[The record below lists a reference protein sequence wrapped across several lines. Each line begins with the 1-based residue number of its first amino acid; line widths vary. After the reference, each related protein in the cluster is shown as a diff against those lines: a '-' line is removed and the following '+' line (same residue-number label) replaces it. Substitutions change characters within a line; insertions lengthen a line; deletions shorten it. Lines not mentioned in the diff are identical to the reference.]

1 MKSRSEKMA
10 SGQRFLKREARR
22 AAKGFTLMEAMIATL
37 LLLVGLVAAAE
48 LVPVAGTRDTQSRND
63 SKAAV
68 VAEQVMDQ
76 ILSQPLSTTIATIT
90 VDGLPFATGIGGPG
104 AGAAGRPLCTGTGEQ
119 IGFAGA
125 RAVPH
130 LCVWVFY
137 PRRPPHPPPRL
148 A

>member
-22 AAKGFTLMEAMIATL
+22 AAKGFTLMEVMIATL

-48 LVPVAGTRDTQSRND
+48 LVPVAVTRNTQSRND

-104 AGAAGRPLCTGTGEQ
+104 AGAAGRPLGTGTGGQ
-119 IGFAGA
+119 IVLGGRA
-125 RAVPH
+125 AVPSVG
-130 LCVWVFY
+130 LLFFD
-137 PRRPPHPPPRL
+137 
-148 A
+148 